1 MNCRVERFPLAGNWG
16 LPVLRLL
23 LVWMGFSIIIPANL
37 GKSAEPVRVMSYN
50 IRYGTAAD
58 GENHWNL
65 RKERLVELIERFET
79 DLLGTQETLAS
90 QHDFLQEQLVGY
102 ESYGVGREDG
112 GRQGEMAS
120 VFWKADRWRC
130 IDRGT
135 FWLSETPEQVASRGW
150 DAALPRIATWV
161 VLREA
166 QREEVID
173 LLWINVHFDHR
184 GPNAR
189 LESARLLS
197 RWALDRSTK
206 LPSRRCDVV
215 VTGDFNAG
223 EDSEPYRA
231 FFLPEASSG
240 NGGFLRDAFR
250 AAHPQ
255 RGNREGTFSG
265 FQLANSTGE
274 RIDWIAVSSG
284 WKVLESAIDRTADSE
299 GRTPSDHFPVTAVLE
314 R

>member
-1 MNCRVERFPLAGNWG
+1 MNRRMELLPYTGDAVF
-16 LPVLRLL
+16 PVLRMLL
-23 LVWMGFSIIIPANL
+23 AWMGFCTILPANA

-65 RKERLVELIERFET
+65 RKGRLVALIERFGP

-90 QHDFLQEQLVGY
+90 QQDFLQEQLPGY
-102 ESYGVGREDG
+102 ASYGVGREDG
-112 GRQGEMAS
+112 VRQGEMAS
-120 VFWKADRWRC
+120 VFWKANRWRC

-135 FWLSETPEQVASRGW
+135 FWLSESPEQVASRGW

-161 VLREA
+161 LL
-166 QREEVID
+166 QEVQSSDAAD
-173 LLWINVHFDHR
+173 LLWINVHLDHR
-184 GPNAR
+184 GAKAR

-197 RWALDRSTK
+197 RWALERSTK
-206 LPSRRCDVV
+206 SLSHRCDVV

-223 EDSEPYRA
+223 EESEPYRA
-231 FFLPEASSG
+231 LFVPESSSG
-240 NGGFLRDAFR
+240 TPSLLRDAFR

-255 RGNREGTFSG
+255 RGDQEGTFSG

-274 RIDWIAVSSG
+274 RIDWIAISTG
-284 WKVLESAIDRTADSE
+284 WKVLESSIDRTADSE
-299 GRTPSDHFPVTAVLE
+299 GRTPSDHFPVTAILE

>member
-1 MNCRVERFPLAGNWG
+1 MSCRTGSLQLARESVFAVRRKLHVWLGFC
-16 LPVLRLL
+16 LMLL
-23 LVWMGFSIIIPANL
+23 ANT
-37 GKSAEPVRVMSYN
+37 GKSGEPVRVMSYN

-65 RKERLVELIERFET
+65 RKGRLVALIERFGP
-79 DLLGTQETLAS
+79 DLLGTQETLAA
-90 QHDFLQEQLVGY
+90 QQDFLQEQLPGY

-112 GRQGEMAS
+112 VRQGEMAS
-120 VFWKADRWRC
+120 VFWKVDRWRC

-150 DAALPRIATWV
+150 DAALPRIASWV
-161 VLREA
+161 ILQEV
-166 QREEVID
+166 QRRDAPE

-184 GPNAR
+184 GPRAR

-197 RWALDRSTK
+197 RWALERSS
-206 LPSRRCDVV
+206 LSQSLHRDVV

-223 EDSEPYRA
+223 EGSEPYRA
-231 FFLPEASSG
+231 LFVQDAS
-240 NGGFLRDAFR
+240 GGKPGLLRDAFR
-250 AAHPQ
+250 LAQPQ
-255 RGNREGTFSG
+255 RGDREGTYSG
-265 FQLANSTGE
+265 FDFANSVGE
-274 RIDWIAVSSG
+274 RIDWIAISSG
-284 WKVLESAIDRTADSE
+284 WTVLESSIDRTADSR

>member
-1 MNCRVERFPLAGNWG
+1 MNGRMKRFPPTADCILSA
-16 LPVLRLL
+16 LHML
-23 LVWMGFSIIIPANL
+23 LVCMLGILVLPANQ

-58 GENHWNL
+58 GPNHWNL
-65 RKERLVELIERFET
+65 RKGKLVGLIERFGP

-90 QHDFLQEQLVGY
+90 QQEYLLEQLTGY
-102 ESYGVGREDG
+102 ESYGVGRDDG
-112 GRQGEMAS
+112 DRQGEMAS
-120 VFWKADRWRC
+120 VFWKANRWRC

-161 VLREA
+161 QLKEV
-166 QREEVID
+166 QREDAAD

-184 GPNAR
+184 GPRAR
-189 LESARLLS
+189 LESARLLA
-197 RWALDRSTK
+197 RWVLDRSK
-206 LPSRRCDVV
+206 KSPSQRFDVV

-223 EDSEPYRA
+223 EESEPYRA
-231 FFLPEASSG
+231 LFHPESSSG
-240 NGGFLRDAFR
+240 KPNLLRDTFR

-255 RGNREGTFSG
+255 LGDREGTFSG

-274 RIDWIAVSSG
+274 RIDWIAVSSR
-284 WKVLESAIDRTADSE
+284 WKVFESSIDRTADSE
-299 GRTPSDHFPVTAVLE
+299 GRTPSDHFPVTAILE